1 MDYSPPGSSVHGIS
15 QSRILKWVAIF
26 SSRESS
32 QHKDET
38 HVSCIGRQILYHW
51 TTWDFAYVCVCVCVC
66 DFFLITDNSA
76 VKQMLFYLYF
86 RDEGMEA

>member
-1 MDYSPPGSSVHGIS
+1 MSPALAGRSFTTGPPGTLHM
-15 QSRILKWVAIF
+15 
-26 SSRESS
+26 
-32 QHKDET
+32 
-38 HVSCIGRQILYHW
+38 
-51 TTWDFAYVCVCVCVC
+51 CVCVCVC